1 MLVRVQGANMTN
13 PKWKKRKKEKKKKNG
28 KRKRWGNV
36 GPEIRNI
43 FET

>member
-1 MLVRVQGANMTN
+1 MTN
-13 PKWKKRKKEKKKKNG
+13 PKWKKKEKRKKRKRKEKKG

-36 GPEIRNI
+36 GLEIRNI

>member
-1 MLVRVQGANMTN
+1 MTN
-13 PKWKKRKKEKKKKNG
+13 PKWKKKKKKEKKG

-36 GPEIRNI
+36 GLEIRNI